1 MRKFN
6 LLEKEIIEKLVNSP
20 ALNEQGLILCSK
32 FLEDNYVGERFDM
45 SLAVKCSEKKVLMLL
60 PKKEN
65 FERFRREK
73 IIFVITFFNLIKD
86 LQNERQI
93 YLIGDN
99 DKEGLLGPQFSEKI
113 SFAKDLD
120 EIICDSFFK
129 LIAVSQDLVEYVK
142 NDFKTGEEIR
152 HNETLRISKIGI
164 WVAIIIGLSGIILS
178 ICLDRTSD
186 NTVKLDKKQF
196 NTLIENQEKVIVNQD
211 SIESYIINFL
221 DTTRIEKDRI
231 KHRH

>member
-32 FLEDNYVGERFDM
+32 FLEDNYIGERFDM
-45 SLAVKCSEKKVLMLL
+45 SLAVECIEKKVLMLL

-65 FERFRREK
+65 FEELQRAK

-142 NDFKTGEEIR
+142 NDFKTDEEIR

-164 WVAIIIGLSGIILS
+164 GVAIIIGLSSIILCIYS
-178 ICLDRTSD
+178 DKISD
-186 NTVKLDKKQF
+186 NTVKLDTKQF
-196 NTLIENQEKVIVNQD
+196 NTLIKYQD
-211 SIESYIINFL
+211 SIGNNMINFL
-221 DTTRIEKDRI
+221 DTTRIEKDTT